1 MQCLCW
7 RDSGGV
13 LFIYSLSFL
22 CVSLFVSLFLC
33 LSLFQFLHVDVQ
45 IIQEQSEFE
54 FLHLLIITLEIFT
67 SCFTFF
73 ERIPNMPYQTHF
85 CPDHIGIFVSALM
98 L

>member
-22 CVSLFVSLFLC
+22 CVSLSDS
-33 LSLFQFLHVDVQ
+33 LSLSLSFLHVDVQ

-85 CPDHIGIFVSALM
+85 RPDHIGIFVSALM